1 MGHVL
6 TGTRAVPVPFTG
18 GNEGEVAGCDLVLLV
33 LRRDDPQTG
42 GDEKHLFGRVGV
54 KPVARAVP
62 EGHLGHP
69 KLRAFL
75 AHAVLR
81 IDVANEDLA
90 GIPLPPLGPDA
101 NNAHAAMMRQT
112 ARR

>member
-6 TGTRAVPVPFTG
+6 PRAGAVPVALAR
-18 GNEGEVAGCDLVLLV
+18 GNEREVAGRDLVLLV

-69 KLRAFL
+69 ELRAFL

-81 IDVANEDLA
+81 VDVADEDLA
-90 GIPLPPLGPDA
+90 AIPLPPLGPDA
-101 NNAHAAMMRQT
+101 NDAHPAMMRQT
-112 ARR
+112 VGR